1 MADFRVSK
9 RPRSDSEGTCPTGD
23 HANCP
28 ITLVK
33 PVSTPA
39 GTFIHARFH
48 FRDAEEPL
56 LELECLD
63 AELAREIATAMAD
76 GMTIDGL
83 TFLTGLSEPV
93 GGERRTV
100 LCGCGNTP
108 SPIDGFC
115 RNCRPRQN
123 RRVRSR

>member
-1 MADFRVSK
+1 MADFRVS
-9 RPRSDSEGTCPTGD
+9 RRARSGSEGTCPTGD
-23 HANCP
+23 HVNCP
-28 ITLVK
+28 ITLIR

-48 FRDAEEPL
+48 FGDTEEPL

-63 AELAREIATAMAD
+63 EELAREIAGAVSD

-83 TFLTGLSEPV
+83 SFLTDLSDPI
-93 GGERRTV
+93 GKQRKAM
-100 LCGCGNTP
+100 LCGCGNNP

-115 RNCRPRQN
+115 RQCRPRQSRG
-123 RRVRSR
+123 RR